1 MKQLIYLLTILMFFF
16 QTGRALSNNNI
27 LNVDNIEIDNNLYK
41 NKDALLN
48 KAFRVG
54 FNKLINRILLISDK
68 KKIEKISVNEIKDLI
83 SYYQVISENQSNSL
97 GKTKVNIFFDRDR
110 INFFLLD
117 KNIKYA
123 DISNIEMII
132 LPIFIAENNF
142 YLYEDNYFY
151 KNWNKEKTPSD
162 KYVDFILPVENLES
176 YKFIKKNLNNLQEI
190 NVSEILSDYD
200 TKNYIFLAINQNNKN
215 FNIFMKGL
223 VSEKEI
229 VKSFNL
235 TNEKNKVDEI
245 ILQIKEEIV
254 EIIKSQNLID
264 IGTPAFLNIILD
276 IKKQDDLYKIQNIIK
291 KIDLVE
297 TFSVKELGKN
307 FAKIKI
313 MYYGKL
319 NKISE
324 KFRDQGLDIKID
336 NDQWKIKLL

>member
-1 MKQLIYLLTILMFFF
+1 
-16 QTGRALSNNNI
+16 
-27 LNVDNIEIDNNLYK
+27 
-41 NKDALLN
+41 
-48 KAFRVG
+48 
-54 FNKLINRILLISDK
+54 
-68 KKIEKISVNEIKDLI
+68 
-83 SYYQVISENQSNSL
+83 
-97 GKTKVNIFFDRDR
+97 
-110 INFFLLD
+110 
-117 KNIKYA
+117 
-123 DISNIEMII
+123 MII
-132 LPIFIAENNF
+132 LPIFITENNF